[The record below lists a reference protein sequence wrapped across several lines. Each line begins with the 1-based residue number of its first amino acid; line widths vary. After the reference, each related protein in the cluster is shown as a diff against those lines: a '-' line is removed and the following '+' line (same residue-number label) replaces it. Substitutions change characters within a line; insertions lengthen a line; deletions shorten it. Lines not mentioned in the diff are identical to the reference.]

1 MCSLGQVGQMF
12 QTIIDWMKIHV
23 SFGAGNHNFAA
34 IRGTESY
41 SRLQSLAVV
50 LEDMNS
56 LIADPYINVEGR
68 RRLRIVLGG
77 DYKVHVTW
85 LLSYH

>member
-23 SFGAGNHNFAA
+23 PFGAGNHTFA
-34 IRGTESY
+34 TESY

>member
-1 MCSLGQVGQMF
+1 
-12 QTIIDWMKIHV
+12 MKIHV
-23 SFGAGNHNFAA
+23 CAGNHTFAV

-56 LIADPYINVEGR
+56 LNADPYINAEGR
-68 RRLRIVLGG
+68 QRLRIVLGK
-77 DYKVHVTW
+77 DYKVYVTW